1 MSTYHFQTVKH
12 VIHGP
17 GSLEQLSEKLPLLD
31 TPLRRVVLVTQNA
44 MHKLGVTEKVT
55 ARLKAAGIAVHMIDN
70 VEIEPTLE
78 NIERVFRDDVAPH
91 TPDALIAIGGGS
103 VLDAAKLFSV
113 MLTNDTPLRDLL
125 GVDKVRHPGIP
136 MVLVPTTSGTGSEV
150 TPNAI
155 VTLPDEELK
164 IGVVSRHLLPTLVIL
179 DPLLTFSL
187 PRSITAATGMDA
199 FVHSL
204 ESFISTKANP
214 ISDAFAL
221 ESMRL
226 IAGSIVEAY
235 QQPDSVS
242 ARGNMLLGSMYG
254 GLALT
259 AAGTAAVH
267 AMAYPLGGKFHVTH
281 GVANAM
287 LLPHVM
293 AFNLDSCADRLK
305 RAACVCGVAESRDS
319 DEVAAQKL
327 IQQIREWT
335 ATLNIPQDLRAFGV
349 AEEHLADMA
358 VAASKVTRLM
368 ANNPKA
374 LSLADIES
382 LYRCLLP

>member
-1 MSTYHFQTVKH
+1 MYHFQTVKH
-12 VIHGP
+12 IVHGP
-17 GSLEQLSEKLPLLD
+17 DSLNSLGDKLALLD
-31 TPLRRVVLVTQNA
+31 KPLQRVVLVTQNA
-44 MHKLGVTEKVT
+44 MHQLGVTERVVAQLEAKS
-55 ARLKAAGIAVHMIDN
+55 IAVTVVDD

-78 NIERVFRDDVAPH
+78 NIEGVFRRAVAPAA
-91 TPDALIAIGGGS
+91 PDALIAIGGGS
-103 VLDAAKLFSV
+103 VLDAAKLFAV
-113 MLTNDTPLRDLL
+113 LLTNDMPLRDML
-125 GVDKVRHPGIP
+125 GIDKVPNAGAP

-179 DPLLTFSL
+179 DATLTLGL
-187 PRSITAATGMDA
+187 PKPITAATGMDA
-199 FVHSL
+199 FTHSL

-214 ISDAFAL
+214 ISDTFAL

-235 QQPDSVS
+235 QQPGSVQ
-242 ARGNMLLGSMYG
+242 ARSDMLLGSMYG

-267 AMAYPLGGKFHVTH
+267 ALAYPLGGKFHVTH

-293 AFNLDSCADRLK
+293 AFNMDACAPRLK
-305 RAACVCGVAESRDS
+305 RAACVCGLAQESDS
-319 DEVAAQKL
+319 DEVAARKL
-327 IQQIREWT
+327 IDQISAWT
-335 ATLNIPQDLRAFGV
+335 ATLEIPQNLRDFGV

-368 ANNPKA
+368 VNNPKA
-374 LSLADIES
+374 LSLDDIQQ